1 MVFSHIHSSND
12 KKQIS
17 QLNKH
22 IEDGKPAFLLIYMEG
37 CGPCNATRPEW
48 NKLENVITNFKKN
61 ENVMIADV
69 DQTFLHY
76 LPSIKEN
83 PVGFPTILF
92 IQGKEVEHYEKERS
106 IDEFANWIRSKKIK
120 NELKGGRRMTK
131 KIKRG
136 KREKKTIKKNTIKI
150 YTLRS
155 RTRRRRRPNTKKIG
169 GLLIPQPAS
178 KYDHFYIQ
186 NTEIILFLID
196 FISKTDLK
204 SILIAHHKF
213 IDTIQ
218 DQKLDFKENKEF
230 RAFINDIVQWFLLD
244 YDKQFLNSLLEI
256 IKNTLENPIFLN
268 TNIDI
273 EQRYNVIL
281 DNVYAMIEKEN
292 TKTNTNQENI
302 NIFILL
308 EIILRLLRMPT
319 IKEKII
325 SIIQTQEKSLIS
337 FKKTIVCLLD
347 FLIKEDLL
355 HNEEIRNL
363 LKEFIEE
370 LSYNNAYSW
379 TTFKKLMSLVK
390 QCSFTITSDVSSIAA
405 KKVYSNTIGK
415 FF

>member
-17 QLNKH
+17 QLNQH
-22 IEDGKPAFLLIYMEG
+22 IEHGKPAFLLIYMEG

-48 NKLENVITNFKKN
+48 NKLENVITDFKKN
-61 ENVMIADV
+61 ENVIIADIN
-69 DQTFLHY
+69 QTLLDY

-92 IQGKEVEHYEKERS
+92 IQGKEIEHYEKERS
-106 IDEFANWIRSKKIK
+106 IDEFAKWIREKKIK
-120 NELKGGRRMTK
+120 NEIQGGGRMSK
-131 KIKRG
+131 KM
-136 KREKKTIKKNTIKI
+136 KREKKNKKTKKIIKNIKKNTRKI
-150 YTLRS
+150 GT
-155 RTRRRRRPNTKKIG
+155 TRRSNQKKIG
-169 GLLIPQPAS
+169 GLVVPESAI
-178 KYDHFYIQ
+178 KYDHFYIE

-218 DQKLDFKENKEF
+218 DQKLDFKENKDF

-273 EQRYNVIL
+273 NERYNVLL

-292 TKTNTNQENI
+292 AKTNTNQENI
-302 NIFILL
+302 NIYILL
-308 EIILRLLRMPT
+308 EIILRLLRMPS
-319 IKEKII
+319 IKQKII

>member
-48 NKLENVITNFKKN
+48 NKLENVITDFKKN
-61 ENVMIADV
+61 ENVMIADI

-120 NELKGGRRMTK
+120 NEFKGGRRMTK
-131 KIKRG
+131 KMKKDKRD
-136 KREKKTIKKNTIKI
+136 KKTIKKNTRKI
-150 YTLRS
+150 HK
-155 RTRRRRRPNTKKIG
+155 KKIG
-169 GLLIPQPAS
+169 GLVIPEPTS

-256 IKNTLENPIFLN
+256 VKNTFENPTFLN

-273 EQRYNVIL
+273 NQRYNVLL

-292 TKTNTNQENI
+292 TKTNTNHENI

-319 IKEKII
+319 IKQKII

-337 FKKTIVCLLD
+337 FKKTILCLLD

-390 QCSFTITSDVSSIAA
+390 QCSLTITSDVSSIAA